1 MIEDFSFGKIVVDG
15 SPYNNDI
22 KIIDGKVVSSW
33 WRKSG
38 HRVDIDDIRDVLEA
52 KPDAM
57 VIGQGDPGLM
67 KATERLRSWFKKN
80 NIELIEQKT
89 AGAVRTY
96 NRLVKEGK
104 SVCAGFHVG
113 C

>member
-15 SPYNNDI
+15 FPYNGDI
-22 KIIDGKVVSSW
+22 KIVDGRVVSSW
-33 WRKSG
+33 WRDSG
-38 HRVDIDDIRDVLEA
+38 HRVDMNDIQDVLEA
-52 KPDAM
+52 GPDAL

-67 KATERLRSWFKKN
+67 KATERLRSYLEEN

-89 AGAVRTY
+89 AGAVRAY

-104 SVCAGFHVG
+104 KVCAGFHVG